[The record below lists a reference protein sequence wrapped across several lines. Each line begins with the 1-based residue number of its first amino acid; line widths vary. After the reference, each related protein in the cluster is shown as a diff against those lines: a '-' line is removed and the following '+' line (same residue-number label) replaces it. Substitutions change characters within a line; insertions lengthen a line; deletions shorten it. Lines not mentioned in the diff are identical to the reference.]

1 MQKRSVEISPEQL
14 DRQRRA
20 MERVRRLSQ
29 ERPQPPLAFVDTY
42 GCQQNE
48 ADSEQIRGMLVD
60 MGYTLTDSKADADV
74 IVVNTCAVR
83 EHAENR
89 VLGIIGA
96 LVHTKKAKPSQII
109 CVCGCM
115 AQQKRVAETLR
126 RSYRHVD
133 MAFGPQAL
141 WRFPEL
147 LEKVLTERTR
157 LFETEEAPAL
167 VEEGLPI
174 RREGTVKAWLT
185 IMKGCD
191 NFCSYCIVPYV
202 RGRERSRRPEKVIE
216 EARQLINEGYKDITL
231 LGQNVNSYGKGEE
244 HGVDFPE
251 LLRRLAEI
259 DGKFLLRFTTSHPKD
274 ATERLFQVMAS
285 SPKIARQ
292 IHLPFQ
298 AGSDRVLKAM
308 NRNYT
313 KARYLEL
320 IDMARRYMPDIVLT
334 SDVIVGFPGET
345 EEDFEETMSL
355 IETVRFDQLFTF
367 IYSKREGTPAAQMPD
382 DTPREVKLERFE
394 RLVALQDAIS
404 TEKHA
409 AYVGRTLEVL
419 VDGESEDPNFPL
431 SARTN
436 GNRLIRLIGP
446 REAIGSFV
454 QARVTD
460 SNKWSLFGEIVS

>member
-1 MQKRSVEISPEQL
+1 M
-14 DRQRRA
+14 
-20 MERVRRLSQ
+20 
-29 ERPQPPLAFVDTY
+29 
-42 GCQQNE
+42 
-48 ADSEQIRGMLVD
+48 
-60 MGYTLTDSKADADV
+60 
-74 IVVNTCAVR
+74 
-83 EHAENR
+83 
-89 VLGIIGA
+89 
-96 LVHTKKAKPSQII
+96 
-109 CVCGCM
+109 
-115 AQQKRVAETLR
+115 
-126 RSYRHVD
+126 
-133 MAFGPQAL
+133 
-141 WRFPEL
+141 
-147 LEKVLTERTR
+147 
-157 LFETEEAPAL
+157 
-167 VEEGLPI
+167 
-174 RREGTVKAWLT
+174 
-185 IMKGCD
+185 
-191 NFCSYCIVPYV
+191 
-202 RGRERSRRPEKVIE
+202 
-216 EARQLINEGYKDITL
+216 
-231 LGQNVNSYGKGEE
+231 
-244 HGVDFPE
+244 DFPE